1 MRVQQII
8 AGLVIL
14 VVLALG
20 THRAMQPNL
29 GLLKFRAEGN
39 IAYGHGTT
47 DDRSVPMMNKF
58 FKEYPEVDT
67 LVFGKMGGTSDADMN
82 LRIAYEIRRRGLK
95 TVLTDRSYIASGAVD
110 LFLAGVERTATCKSM
125 IGVHSWSYAS
135 GRGAEMISPK
145 DTGGKDRRQKIQ
157 EKFLTDMGIDPAFY
171 VFTRDASEP
180 EDVYILRPDDIAR
193 FGLLTEPL
201 KCG

>member
-1 MRVQQII
+1 MKTQQII
-8 AGLVIL
+8 AAIVII

-39 IAYGHGTT
+39 VAYGHGST
-47 DDRSVPMMNKF
+47 DDRSVPMMRKF
-58 FKEYPEVDT
+58 FKEHPEVDT
-67 LVFGKMGGTSDADMN
+67 LIFGKMSGTRDADMN

-125 IGVHSWSYAS
+125 IGVHSWSYPS

-145 DTGGKDRRQKIQ
+145 DLGRDRRQKLH

-171 VFTRDASEP
+171 VFTREASEP
-180 EDVYILRPDDIAR
+180 EDVYILTPEDINR
-193 FGLLTEPL
+193 FGVTTEPL
-201 KCG
+201 VCG